1 MWLLFSILLCWATL
15 TAHAQVPPKKKNST
29 RRSISSSMPSG
40 YVQVG
45 NTDLCYNKS
54 AINWYGENTHSIDI
68 QGKFGSNYYGSTYA
82 NGGYRV
88 AMQVGDN
95 IVDVDC
101 LNGTTVNGVK
111 FESEVM
117 AQADL
122 ARVCYYITN
131 TNERDT
137 IISLGIHADVM
148 IGNNDGAP
156 IIRKVDTIG
165 NTYGLA
171 LLDGN
176 GAQLCVLFGSGLTG
190 VTGVSDFWFGCYY
203 LNSETYAMV
212 GNYSSGDC
220 YMVENGSYD
229 SGMGWCWKNRTIPA
243 GATVTFSWLI
253 GVGEVNLEP
262 NSSFEVTPEDPD
274 GWNDLSRLHVLA
286 LEGDYES
293 PAGLSGRI
301 EYAVEDSE
309 EWIALTEM
317 LESGSTFNDT
327 VRAMFNPDLATHTIR
342 FRTVDQVGNTTLL
355 PSIVYP
361 DVSYHAISGVSDMT
375 YTGEPLFQT
384 NISCDL
390 NEGHYALKNYQN
402 NVNVGTASFNVE
414 GVFPYTI
421 GRKTYHFAINPQP
434 LSGNLVLNETS
445 FVYNGNSFT
454 PQWQFSNGD
463 YANLEYNRDYTLAW
477 SNNRLPG
484 TATLTVT
491 GKGNYTGTLSATF
504 AIDKAPLTNNL
515 YVLTLPEEDVTYDE
529 QGHGAT
535 ISKSNGVGDATFT
548 YTTKGQTD
556 FTTQQPVAVGE
567 YDIYLEIADGSLYY
581 GMSRTKVGSFAIFQ
595 FDAAEW
601 EILQTIKEQLVDMG
615 WSQPWDVSQGMKGVS
630 SIQGLTIEKGHVIGI
645 DLEGQNLEGAFP
657 FALFALPQLSELN
670 LSHNNLSGD
679 VGTGLA
685 DYCLQNSD
693 VGLNLKELNISYN
706 QFTGNVGLLC
716 KNLTALQ
723 SLKASNNQ
731 LSEVYPMIPLTVTE
745 VDLGGQNLNEEFP
758 LHLGNQPVASLVEQ
772 LPNILF
778 YKHQQQTYATDLE
791 FTCEHEG
798 DGWNMTMGLDDL
810 LYNKV
815 VTTDYVIGQQ
825 TCMTEKGADSP
836 WEFVDRGQTF
846 LISTDG
852 KTYTTGYQNT
862 VKYSRN
868 HNYTITVPEG
878 LTAYAVRFI
887 GYSNA
892 DTEEDCAYMS
902 QFDGVDVPENEII
915 RFNARNQDDGDARTV
930 PMVTT
935 RFVLAVPR
943 TGGEIMFRFSGQQA
957 AAIIVVECAE
967 ANSKD
972 STVEPLFTSISFSCN
987 EGQNV
992 YRGQSGDLFAIT
1004 ANKNTAAGSK
1014 LNMRLKFDEG
1024 DANFNGQFNV
1034 LDLQTTINYMFEEYA
1049 TKPFN
1054 FTAAN
1059 LWPDDII
1066 NVQDVVGLVNLLF
1079 ATSPSEP
1086 NSISS
1091 RSQTEM
1097 EEQVEA
1103 FVFCRDGKLVVNT
1116 AQNVAAFDII
1126 LADCE
1131 KIDISN
1137 ELKQMGIICESRPV
1151 AGGLRLMGYSLSG
1164 ATIPAGE
1171 AVIGHTT
1178 ASSVVQCV
1186 LANKE
1191 ANEISSAVNND
1202 QTTGVSTIVLFD
1214 ELQFDNCYDL
1224 QGRKVV
1230 KPTKGLYI
1238 VDGKKIFVNEKQT
1251 TK

>member
-1 MWLLFSILLCWATL
+1 MKIKFERLRWKSHNKMWLLFSILLCWATL

-615 WSQPWDVSQGMKGVS
+615 WSQPWDMSNGMKSAS
-630 SIQGLTIEKGHVIGI
+630 SLAGLTIREGHVIGLNLSNSGLTGTFPSFV
-645 DLEGQNLEGAFP
+645 LE
-657 FALFALPQLSELN
+657 LPQLQSLN
-670 LSHNNLSGD
+670 MANNHLSG
-679 VGTGLA
+679 
-685 DYCLQNSD
+685 
-693 VGLNLKELNISYN
+693 NIGQYAES
-706 QFTGNVGLLC
+706 FA
-716 KNLTALQ
+716 NLTALD
-723 SLKASNNQ
+723 ASGNCFD
-731 LSEVYPMIPLTVTE
+731 EVTPMIPATVTT
-745 VDLGGQNLNEEFP
+745 LN
-758 LHLGNQPVASLVEQ
+758 LGNQTIDKTLELNLANLSGEYIISQV
-772 LPNILF
+772 PNILL
-778 YKHQQQTYATDLE
+778 YNHAQQTYSNNIRLLCAT
-791 FTCEHEG
+791 
-798 DGWNMTMGLDDL
+798 
-810 LYNKV
+810 
-815 VTTDYVIGQQ
+815 
-825 TCMTEKGADSP
+825 ADNVWS
-836 WEFVDRGQTF
+836 VR
-846 LISTDG
+846 LIS
-852 KTYTTGYQNT
+852 QNGQ
-862 VKYSRN
+862 VS
-868 HNYTITVPEG
+868 
-878 LTAYAVRFI
+878 LSAV
-887 GYSNA
+887 SVDNA
-892 DTEEDCAYMS
+892 
-902 QFDGVDVPENEII
+902 F
-915 RFNARNQDDGDARTV
+915 
-930 PMVTT
+930 
-935 RFVLAVPR
+935 
-943 TGGEIMFRFSGQQA
+943 
-957 AAIIVVECAE
+957 
-967 ANSKD
+967 
-972 STVEPLFTSISFSCN
+972 
-987 EGQNV
+987 
-992 YRGQSGDLFAIT
+992 RGQSGDIL
-1004 ANKNTAAGSK
+1004 NVSVLKSNNTLEGST
-1014 LNMRLKFDEG
+1014 LRLKLSFEQGDGNFD
-1024 DANFNGQFNV
+1024 GQFNV
-1034 LDLQTTINYMFEEYA
+1034 LDLQTTINYIFEEYA

-1059 LWPDDII
+1059 LWSDDII
-1066 NVQDVVGLVNLLF
+1066 NVQDAVSMVNLLLESASSSARMQNRAKRASEVLSE
-1079 ATSPSEP
+1079 ATAS
-1086 NSISS
+1086 
-1091 RSQTEM
+1091 
-1097 EEQVEA
+1097 
-1103 FVFCRDGKLVVNT
+1103 VFIENGKLMVSSAVP
-1116 AQNVAAFDII
+1116 VASFDIVVSSDQEWTM
-1126 LADCE
+1126 AE
-1131 KIDISN
+1131 
-1137 ELKQMGIICESRPV
+1137 ELSQIGFTCMTRRNGNQIHLI
-1151 AGGLRLMGYSLSG
+1151 GYSLNG
-1164 ATIPAGE
+1164 TTLPVGQT
-1171 AVIGHTT
+1171 VIGETGNST
-1178 ASSVVQCV
+1178 VSYAM
-1186 LANKE
+1186 LADE
-1191 ANEISSAVNND
+1191 DAQEIP
-1202 QTTGVSTIVLFD
+1202 STINSSITGIQSIIFD
-1214 ELQFDNCYDL
+1214 SD
-1224 QGRKVV
+1224 RKSYRLSI
-1230 KPTKGLYI
+1230 GADRAI
-1238 VDGKKIFVNEKQT
+1238 MIDANGKKTMTKNEKR
-1251 TK
+1251 

>member
-1 MWLLFSILLCWATL
+1 MKIKFERLRWKSHNKMWLLFSILLCWATL

-190 VTGVSDFWFGCYY
+190 VTGVSDFWFGYYY

-342 FRTVDQVGNTTLL
+342 FRTIDQVGNTTLL

-361 DVSYHAISGVSDMT
+361 DVSYHALGGVTDMI
-375 YTGEPLFQT
+375 YTGDSLFQT
-384 NISCDL
+384 ATTCDL
-390 NEGHYALKNYQN
+390 NAAYYELKNYQN
-402 NVNVGTASFNVE
+402 NVNVGTASFRME

-504 AIDKAPLTNNL
+504 TIDKAPLTNNL

-535 ISKSNGVGDATFT
+535 ISKSNGVGDPTFT

-581 GMSRTKVGSFAIFQ
+581 GMSRVKVGSFAIFQ

-601 EILQTIKEQLVDMG
+601 EILQTIKSQLAEKG
-615 WSQPWDVSQGMKGVS
+615 WTQPWDMSNGMKSVS
-630 SIQGLTIEKGHVIGI
+630 SLAGLTIREGHVIGL
-645 DLEGQNLEGAFP
+645 DLSNSGLTGAFP
-657 FALFALPQLSELN
+657 ASVLELPQL
-670 LSHNNLSGD
+670 
-679 VGTGLA
+679 
-685 DYCLQNSD
+685 
-693 VGLNLKELNISYN
+693 
-706 QFTGNVGLLC
+706 
-716 KNLTALQ
+716 Q
-723 SLKASNNQ
+723 SLNVANNQ
-731 LSEVYPMIPLTVTE
+731 LSGNIGQYAESLANLTTLDASSNCFDEVTPMIPATVTTLN
-745 VDLGGQNLNEEFP
+745 LGSQTIDKTLELNLANLTGEYI
-758 LHLGNQPVASLVEQ
+758 LSQV
-772 LPNILF
+772 PNILL
-778 YKHQQQTYATDLE
+778 YNHAQQTYSTNIRLLCAT
-791 FTCEHEG
+791 
-798 DGWNMTMGLDDL
+798 
-810 LYNKV
+810 
-815 VTTDYVIGQQ
+815 
-825 TCMTEKGADSP
+825 ADNTWSM
-836 WEFVDRGQTF
+836 R
-846 LISTDG
+846 LIS
-852 KTYTTGYQNT
+852 QNGQVT
-862 VKYSRN
+862 LS
-868 HNYTITVPEG
+868 
-878 LTAYAVRFI
+878 AV
-887 GYSNA
+887 SVDNA
-892 DTEEDCAYMS
+892 
-902 QFDGVDVPENEII
+902 F
-915 RFNARNQDDGDARTV
+915 
-930 PMVTT
+930 
-935 RFVLAVPR
+935 
-943 TGGEIMFRFSGQQA
+943 
-957 AAIIVVECAE
+957 
-967 ANSKD
+967 
-972 STVEPLFTSISFSCN
+972 
-987 EGQNV
+987 
-992 YRGQSGDLFAIT
+992 RGQSGDIL
-1004 ANKNTAAGSK
+1004 NVSVLKSNNTLEGST
-1014 LNMRLKFDEG
+1014 LRLKLSFEQGDGNFDG
-1024 DANFNGQFNV
+1024 KINV

-1049 TKPFN
+1049 NKPFN

-1066 NVQDVVGLVNLLF
+1066 NVQDAVSMVNLLLEPASVSARMQNRAKRASEVSSE
-1079 ATSPSEP
+1079 ATACVYIE
-1086 NSISS
+1086 N
-1091 RSQTEM
+1091 
-1097 EEQVEA
+1097 
-1103 FVFCRDGKLVVNT
+1103 GKLMVSSAVP
-1116 AQNVAAFDII
+1116 VASFDIVVSSGQEWTMAEDLSQI
-1126 LADCE
+1126 GFTCTTRRNGNQIHL
-1131 KIDISN
+1131 I
-1137 ELKQMGIICESRPV
+1137 
-1151 AGGLRLMGYSLSG
+1151 GYSLNGTTLPVGQTMIGETGNGTVSY
-1164 ATIPAGE
+1164 AMLADENAQEIPS
-1171 AVIGHTT
+1171 TT
-1178 ASSVVQCV
+1178 
-1186 LANKE
+1186 NT
-1191 ANEISSAVNND
+1191 N
-1202 QTTGVSTIVLFD
+1202 TTGIQSAFFD
-1214 ELQFDNCYDL
+1214 SDSKSYRLSIGADRAIMIDAN
-1224 QGRKVV
+1224 
-1230 KPTKGLYI
+1230 
-1238 VDGKKIFVNEKQT
+1238 GKKT
-1251 TK
+1251 MTKNAK